1 MKKSPSYNFSPRSWY
16 GISVISLLLIIANTF
31 DATAQTRYN
40 WRNWIDEQVQISDS
54 LSLKSQ
60 ITFHLNKY
68 LKNDLPFK
76 ETWHYTMREGKVVI
90 FQVRYVIDTIEYTEV
105 YYLNRERLICMEQY
119 ESMYYPY
126 YEDDIKRGEVLFFEG
141 EVLRQCVAL
150 GKGNSGLATRD
161 QEFASLR
168 KFYDRYKELKRHI
181 W

>member
-1 MKKSPSYNFSPRSWY
+1 MSWY
-16 GISVISLLLIIANTF
+16 GIGVFSLLLIIATTF
-31 DATAQTRYN
+31 NATAQTRYN

-60 ITFHLNKY
+60 RTFHLNKY

-90 FQVRYVIDTIEYTEV
+90 FQVRYVIDSMEYTEV

-126 YEDDIKRGEVLFFEG
+126 YEDDIRRGEVLFFEA
-141 EVLRQCVAL
+141 EVLKQCVAL
-150 GKGNSGLATRD
+150 GKGNTGLATRD
-161 QEFASLR
+161 QEWASLR